1 MKLILMQGLRLSA
14 LFLLFVGLVSEA
26 KLKIKSIPSLFVEK
40 TEITVYGDN
49 LESNQNPF
57 KVILVTADGQ
67 SLELDS
73 QVKPSGLAA
82 RISLPSLPVNAS
94 KTYKITLNISGGDV
108 PAGNPEQFVGLLSLT
123 PTGFVSNI
131 GPELSAALPSVSPSS
146 SSGFDGTPGPQGIA
160 GPTGPQGSQGFGG
173 QGATGSQGIQGPIG
187 LTGSQ
192 GLQGVASPVYISL
205 YANREYNPSAWNPDT
220 LLSPAAGK
228 IKIPA
233 AAYATESTTVG
244 TGWLTLKIG
253 NIKACYQGAG
263 PNNTTISK
271 KFLLRNIVDASIA
284 CESSN
289 AATPVVLVDNKADV
303 LLGDTISLDVNG
315 GGVSSILV
323 SFTSVLMNRLEI
335 ETTPIVVPI

>member
-108 PAGNPEQFVGLLSLT
+108 PAGNPEQFVGLLSQELRET
-123 PTGFVSNI
+123 TNSKEILDRISND
-131 GPELSAALPSVSPSS
+131 SP
-146 SSGFDGTPGPQGIA
+146 
-160 GPTGPQGSQGFGG
+160 
-173 QGATGSQGIQGPIG
+173 
-187 LTGSQ
+187 
-192 GLQGVASPVYISL
+192 
-205 YANREYNPSAWNPDT
+205 
-220 LLSPAAGK
+220 
-228 IKIPA
+228 
-233 AAYATESTTVG
+233 
-244 TGWLTLKIG
+244 
-253 NIKACYQGAG
+253 
-263 PNNTTISK
+263 
-271 KFLLRNIVDASIA
+271 FLLIDRDI
-284 CESSN
+284 
-289 AATPVVLVDNKADV
+289 
-303 LLGDTISLDVNG
+303 
-315 GGVSSILV
+315 
-323 SFTSVLMNRLEI
+323 
-335 ETTPIVVPI
+335 